1 MWRGRSHMSPSP
13 DSDPARQ
20 DAQPPA
26 VWNTLGGGYTGRP
39 FYATMLHFWSQ
50 ESGPLNCS
58 AFLVSPGL
66 WAATVS
72 ARTLGCVFAAICRLL
87 WGQLRVCLLET
98 ESLAPSQP
106 HIQKKINAKLLMSP
120 SGNPIMKTRVCWP
133 TVISRQLHVNWHH
146 TARRPFCP
154 CVRHPWKGLLFLR
167 FNEETFCLV
176 KQVFFQSC
184 LLLHYRKIIVESWVL
199 LLFFFEYPRLPT
211 LSTTH
216 PDCYSFTFFFF
227 LQKSDSSWPEHLT
240 GPLKVP
246 GPVFRVLLYASFS
259 SPQLPRA
266 LELPSLSGVRTG
278 VEPRGDPCEP
288 GTPVPLDVLTCGV
301 LLCLTAVCWAWVP
314 VRGPSSPGGHRK
326 WMCFS
331 ESQVQ
336 PTQKQQKHRL
346 FHWQANSERGKNL

>member
-1 MWRGRSHMSPSP
+1 MSPVALQKDYCWVLSFVVVFLWI
-13 DSDPARQ
+13 
-20 DAQPPA
+20 PPPP
-26 VWNTLGGGYTGRP
+26 Y
-39 FYATMLHFWSQ
+39 
-50 ESGPLNCS
+50 PLNY
-58 AFLVSPGL
+58 PP
-66 WAATVS
+66 
-72 ARTLGCVFAAICRLL
+72 RLL
-87 WGQLRVCLLET
+87 LL
-98 ESLAPSQP
+98 
-106 HIQKKINAKLLMSP
+106 
-120 SGNPIMKTRVCWP
+120 
-133 TVISRQLHVNWHH
+133 
-146 TARRPFCP
+146 
-154 CVRHPWKGLLFLR
+154 
-167 FNEETFCLV
+167 
-176 KQVFFQSC
+176 
-184 LLLHYRKIIVESWVL
+184 Y
-199 LLFFFEYPRLPT
+199 
-211 LSTTH
+211 
-216 PDCYSFTFFFF
+216 FFFF
-227 LQKSDSSWPEHLT
+227 TKEWNSSWPEHLT